1 MYKDPRK
8 TLQCIHNRVTVAL
21 PLETVDVDLI
31 AEKIKIE
38 DLADVD
44 IETEGKTDGVLLV
57 FNQNTQQWQSTKL
70 LDRQQMDAGEYW
82 NITFNERIISDYGW
96 NSY

>member
-1 MYKDPRK
+1 M
-8 TLQCIHNRVTVAL
+8 TVAL
-21 PLETVDVDLI
+21 PLETIDVDLI

-44 IETEGKTDGVLLV
+44 VETEGKTDGVLLV

-70 LDRQQMDAGEYW
+70 LDRQQMDAGEY
-82 NITFNERIISDYGW
+82 
-96 NSY
+96 

>member
-1 MYKDPRK
+1 MYKDPRN

-21 PLETVDVDLI
+21 PLETIDVDLI

-44 IETEGKTDGVLLV
+44 VETEGKTDGVLLV

-70 LDRQQMDAGEYW
+70 LDRQQMDAGEY
-82 NITFNERIISDYGW
+82 
-96 NSY
+96 